1 MFSIFAGLKCHS
13 NGRDNDDVFSTIMI
27 APGTLMLLHHK
38 LIMFPLGTYD
48 QSTFTL
54 IHHN

>member
-27 APGTLMLLHHK
+27 APGTLMLRHHK